1 MDHIKQL
8 YDLNSV
14 VMAAARMPQ
23 IIKNFRV
30 GALLDMP
37 MVTHHSWQSSWQQ

>member
-30 GALLDMP
+30 DLLLHMG
-37 MVTHHSWQSSWQQ
+37 VNTLYS

>member
-37 MVTHHSWQSSWQQ
+37 MVTRHS